1 MLSNV
6 WLPLLC
12 GAKAIVNIMPLSSRT
27 RLFQLDVSV
36 SHSWVPFFGVLSAR
50 IFNVRGT
57 LLCILC
63 YVHATIS
70 MLTNVS
76 FFRCLSFALN
86 QNDTGPIPVAKFIAM
101 YYTYSL
107 RVVLC
112 FEFIKRVK
120 RRNKKKQ
127 PPWTLICVTS
137 ENKSQFSIH
146 SIYHTKKKIIYEY
159 FSSQFLTR
167 SLKSNEFDAS
177 NVDSVY
183 TQKKMKWTMFK
194 NRYTA
199 KKIMWYAK
207 ATTCTPVRYHL

>member
-6 WLPLLC
+6 WSPLLC

-36 SHSWVPFFGVLSAR
+36 SHSWVPFSGVLSAR

-120 RRNKKKQ
+120 RRNKK
-127 PPWTLICVTS
+127 TTS
-137 ENKSQFSIH
+137 MNID
-146 SIYHTKKKIIYEY
+146 
-159 FSSQFLTR
+159 LC
-167 SLKSNEFDAS
+167 N
-177 NVDSVY
+177 
-183 TQKKMKWTMFK
+183 
-194 NRYTA
+194 
-199 KKIMWYAK
+199 
-207 ATTCTPVRYHL
+207 